1 MSDPSDTLHTLKK
14 GKLMNLQE
22 FQKKVQ
28 ADRLAQAEALR
39 KINLAKSAKFLST
52 LEKKGK

>member
-1 MSDPSDTLHTLKK
+1 
-14 GKLMNLQE
+14 MNLQE

-39 KINLAKSAKFLST
+39 KQNLAKSAKFLST
-52 LEKKGK
+52 LTKEGK